1 MTLQQNLQTS
11 QQQSPATGQQE
22 QGLVHLVQEYQQQ
35 VHGIEQAMYELRQQV
50 QAIHEQ
56 GEALLHQMQQ
66 GQPHA
71 HDIEQQVQ
79 QLRQHVLAIGDQVQ
93 VLREG
98 LPTFRPVQVQ
108 ALKQLTLIL
117 LTILA
122 PVRWLI
128 RLPRRLYRLLRQ
140 AGKVLVVAKLCVSS
154 ALLPGKKKTIE
165 HGKRILMLT
174 TSQIEVDPRINKGAR
189 TLARHGY
196 DVDIMCYQH
205 RPGIVTVLEE
215 AVRPGVQYI
224 KVPPEVQWQ
233 GHRWPLHF
241 WFQEEFC
248 HAAWQRPY
256 DYVHA
261 NDLPTLLAGWFL
273 ARARRVPLV
282 YDAHEMW
289 SENVIY
295 NGRAWVPMSAW
306 VRRLAR
312 YYEGFL
318 VRYVDRL
325 ITVSPSICT
334 ELQRR
339 YKIARA
345 PSLLANY
352 PELALL
358 HGKQRALPS
367 LRALC
372 GLTDDHFVTLYLGGV
387 NPLRNIETVIQA
399 HQYLPAECV
408 FVIRGPGVDVYG
420 KDYQTLAQALGLEQ
434 RVFCLPPVAMDEVIG
449 GAAGADCGI
458 VMLRNI
464 CKNFYWFYP
473 NKFFEYMLAGLPVA
487 VSHFPDVTTHVEREK
502 CGVVFDPDSPQ
513 SIAAALRR
521 LYEHPEE
528 AQALGRSACC
538 RLSRPQ

>member
-1 MTLQQNLQTS
+1 
-11 QQQSPATGQQE
+11 
-22 QGLVHLVQEYQQQ
+22 LVQEHQQR
-35 VHGIEQAMYELRQQV
+35 VHGIEQALHELQQQG
-50 QAIHEQ
+50 QAVREQ
-56 GEALLHQMQQ
+56 SEALLHQMQQ

-79 QLRQHVLAIGDQVQ
+79 QLRQHVLAVGDQVQ

-108 ALKQLTLIL
+108 ALKQLTLL
-117 LTILA
+117 LLVVLA
-122 PVRWLI
+122 PVLWLV
-128 RLPRRLYRLLRQ
+128 RFPRRLYRLLRQ
-140 AGKVLVVAKLCVSS
+140 VGKVLFMAKLL
-154 ALLPGKKKTIE
+154 AAAFLPVKKRSTE
-165 HGKRILMLT
+165 HGQRILMLA
-174 TSQIEVDPRINKGAR
+174 TSQIAVDSRINKVAR

-205 RPGIVTVLEE
+205 WPGITTVLEE
-215 AVRPGVQYI
+215 AVRPGVRYI
-224 KVPPEVQWQ
+224 RVPQEAKWQ
-233 GHRWPLHF
+233 DSRRLLHF

-248 HAAWQRPY
+248 RVGSQRTY

-261 NDLPTLLAGWFL
+261 NDLTTLLAGWLL
-273 ARARRVPLV
+273 ARGRGVPLI

-289 SENVIY
+289 SENVSY
-295 NGRAWVPMSAW
+295 DGQEWVPMPLW
-306 VRRLAR
+306 LRRLAR
-312 YYEGFL
+312 CFEGFL
-318 VRYVDRL
+318 VRSVARL

-334 ELQRR
+334 EMQRR
-339 YKIARA
+339 YKIAQT
-345 PSLLANY
+345 PYLLANY

-358 HGKQRALPS
+358 HGKQRTLPS
-367 LRALC
+367 IRALC

-387 NPLRNIETVIQA
+387 NPLRNIENVIQA
-399 HQYLPAECV
+399 HQYLPEECV
-408 FVIRGPGVDVYG
+408 FVIRGPGVDEYG
-420 KDYQTLAQALGLEQ
+420 RDYQALAQALGLEQ
-434 RVFCLPPVAMDEVIG
+434 RIFCLPPVAMDEVIG

-487 VSHFPDVTTHVEREK
+487 VSHFPDVTAHVEREK

-513 SIAAALRR
+513 SIAEALQW

-528 AQALGRSACC
+528 AQAMGRRGCEGVLREYNWDKASATLLQAY
-538 RLSRPQ
+538 RTLSSQGPYAA